1 MQKKPATKKPRKKP
15 TAQKRGRKSSFTEAI
30 AGAVCSE
37 IAMGSSLRKLAR
49 KPGMPAL
56 RTLMAWLDKNPEF
69 QQQYARAREVR
80 ADSRADRV
88 DDIIDQVE
96 TGILDPQA
104 ARVMIDALKWQCGH
118 EMPKRYGVKVTQE
131 LTGANGAPL
140 HAAPELTPEAQ
151 AEMSA
156 AIAAVHASLQIPEG
170 LKPLGG

>member
-1 MQKKPATKKPRKKP
+1 M
-15 TAQKRGRKSSFTEAI
+15 KRGVAKKAGAKKRGPKSSFTAAI
-30 AGAVCSE
+30 AEAVCSD
-37 IAMGSSLRKLAR
+37 IAMGASLRKLAR
-49 KPGMPAL
+49 KPGMPPL
-56 RTLMAWLDKNPEF
+56 SVLMKWLNQNPEF
-69 QQQYARAREVR
+69 AEQYARAREVR

-96 TGILDPQA
+96 VGMLDPQA

-131 LTGANGAPL
+131 LTGANGTPL